1 VTDGATREALASLEG
16 AAVERLA
23 GEVARAREVLRLAEE
38 MARALHSDHDS
49 DVAALWRARVAPL
62 RDGSA
67 RERARRTAEA
77 DALREAVATGGEA
90 LRKAEGARERAS
102 AALDALRHELAQR
115 IARRTAWSQPVRPP
129 DDDPEV

>member
-67 RERARRTAEA
+67 RERARRTAA
-77 DALREAVATGGEA
+77 IAGG
-90 LRKAEGARERAS
+90 RKNS
-102 AALDALRHELAQR
+102 SFTNFFLLKINFLLFKN
-115 IARRTAWSQPVRPP
+115 TAFKYIFGLYSNKVNFS
-129 DDDPEV
+129 